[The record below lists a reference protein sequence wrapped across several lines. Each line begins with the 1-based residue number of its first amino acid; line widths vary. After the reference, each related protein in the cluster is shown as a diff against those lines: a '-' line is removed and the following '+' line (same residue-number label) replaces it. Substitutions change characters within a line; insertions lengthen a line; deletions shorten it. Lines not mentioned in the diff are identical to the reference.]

1 LSNKTDNDDNIISGF
16 DKFKIDGR
24 TFNINTLKRLAKKA
38 HPEYFNTEEELF
50 RVYFDL
56 DLEVI
61 YGKCFLE
68 DITLVNNLGITQLI
82 AVLSEISN
90 I

>member
-1 LSNKTDNDDNIISGF
+1 LRVNDIFKNKY
-16 DKFKIDGR
+16 
-24 TFNINTLKRLAKKA
+24 
-38 HPEYFNTEEELF
+38 E
-50 RVYFDL
+50 YFDL

-68 DITLVNNLGITQLI
+68 NMTLVDNLGITQLI
-82 AVLSEISN
+82 SCWPEISN

>member
-1 LSNKTDNDDNIISGF
+1 MNIFKKNLNLADREYYYTSF
-16 DKFKIDGR
+16 FKISK
-24 TFNINTLKRLAKKA
+24 TFFS
-38 HPEYFNTEEELF
+38 EYFL
-50 RVYFDL
+50 RVNDIFKNKYEYFDL

-68 DITLVNNLGITQLI
+68 NMTLVDNLGITQLI
-82 AVLSEISN
+82 SCWPEISN